1 MLLNAAPIGV
11 LAKDLDTPPTV
22 PTPCPAIV
30 AAILAAIANAPAGSE
45 VSGVNFVASI
55 SLDAT
60 TSPPVALSAAAA
72 QPPPPPLLDA
82 TQEGGSIR

>member
-1 MLLNAAPIGV
+1 
-11 LAKDLDTPPTV
+11 
-22 PTPCPAIV
+22 
-30 AAILAAIANAPAGSE
+30 